1 MSSKTGILYLLL
13 KDKYKKED
21 AKELA
26 RLIAQRQ
33 KLIKNNAEIEEI
45 EDINK
50 KIHKITDQN
59 KGVNI

>member
-33 KLIKNNAEIEEI
+33 KLIKSNAEIEKI
-45 EDINK
+45 EGINK
-50 KIHKITDQN
+50 KIHEITDQN

>member
-26 RLIAQRQ
+26 RLITQRQ
-33 KLIKNNAEIEEI
+33 KLIKSNAEIEKI
-45 EDINK
+45 EGINK
-50 KIHKITDQN
+50 KIHEITDQN